1 MRVRGGLGL
10 PGERAGAHCVLPCR
24 CTALLAPRC
33 CSSRVEAWS
42 SEWSGAGMQRSAK
55 RLASTKARSFEL
67 ETIRGRRRAEEARTS
82 MRQEASCTCTARQRG
97 VRDARTS
104 STSAAAQCSRE
115 TSLQECINN
124 TTDHWKYTIATSA
137 WKPTT
142 KTMTWYNTHKFSYLV
157 LSAFLAPLA
166 CLLASCWTHDSQAC

>member
-1 MRVRGGLGL
+1 MAWDCLAR
-10 PGERAGAHCVLPCR
+10 ERAHTASCPVVVLPCWH
-24 CTALLAPRC
+24 LAVARAESRLGRVNGLVQECNGLRRGWPR
-33 CSSRVEAWS
+33 
-42 SEWSGAGMQRSAK
+42 
-55 RLASTKARSFEL
+55 STKARSFEL
-67 ETIRGRRRAEEARTS
+67 ETIRGRRRAEEACTS
-82 MRQEASCTCTARQRG
+82 MRQEASCTCTARERE

-142 KTMTWYNTHKFSYLV
+142 TTMTWYNTHEFSYLV

-166 CLLASCWTHDSQAC
+166 CLLASRWTGAFTTC